1 MKKIFFTL
9 IVVVSVFASHAQELN
24 CSVNVLLPQQVNSPP
39 ELFQTMKNTIAEF
52 VNGRK
57 WTRDTWNSEERIDC
71 SIQITIEQQVDAR
84 TFRGAMQVSSSRPV
98 YNSDYKTPVLNVND
112 RNIEFTFQE
121 NTMIQWS
128 NDQHRDNLSSLLA
141 FYANLIIAMDYD
153 TFQSEGGTEYYLTC
167 QTIINNAQ
175 NAPEPGWRAN
185 EKGQQNRF
193 WLIENILTQT
203 FKPIR
208 DCLYTYHRQGMDKLY
223 QDVTGARQV
232 MANALLDLKN
242 IHKIKPSSYNMQ
254 VFFYAKS
261 DEVVNLFK
269 PTPTEEKQRII
280 DLCKLIDPGNI
291 TKYDKMATP

>member
-1 MKKIFFTL
+1 MKKLFFIL
-9 IVVVSVFASHAQELN
+9 IVICVGLAGNSQELN
-24 CSVNVLLPQQVNSPP
+24 CTVNVLLPQQVNSPP
-39 ELFQTMKNTIAEF
+39 ELFQTMKNTIIEF
-52 VNGRK
+52 INGRK
-57 WTRDTWNSEERIDC
+57 WTRDNWNSEEKIDC

-98 YNSDYKTPVLNVND
+98 YNSDYKTPVLNIND
-112 RNIEFTFQE
+112 RDIEFTFQE
-121 NTMIQWS
+121 NTMVQWS

-153 TFQSEGGTEYYLTC
+153 TFQSEGGTEYYLVC

-175 NAPEPGWRAN
+175 NTPEPGWRAN
-185 EKGQQNRF
+185 EKRQQNRF

-208 DCLYTYHRQGMDKLY
+208 DCMFTFHRQGMDKLF
-223 QDVTGARQV
+223 QDVTGARQA
-232 MANALLDLKN
+232 MAQALLELKT

-261 DEVVNLFK
+261 DEIVNLFK
-269 PTPTEEKQRII
+269 PTPLEEKQRII

-291 TKYDKMATP
+291 TKYDKMTAP